1 MKTILADNY
10 AMNFRNIFQFIDEMS
25 SINDGVKFE
34 KVFQELQ
41 LKNSEKEASF
51 SILT

>member
-25 SINDGVKFE
+25 SINDGVKHE
-34 KVFQELQ
+34 KVFQHVQ
-41 LKNSEKEASF
+41 LKNSDKEVSL